1 MTTRIA
7 MAKKLHHLWFPGW
20 HTTEERRRGATCS
33 RCGLKAWQVEREGKL
48 VVPGVPEL
56 EPRRM
61 RVLIIETQWGDGMR
75 VPSFL
80 LPNCTGEVG

>member
-1 MTTRIA
+1 
-7 MAKKLHHLWFPGW
+7 
-20 HTTEERRRGATCS
+20 
-33 RCGLKAWQVEREGKL
+33 
-48 VVPGVPEL
+48 
-56 EPRRM
+56 M